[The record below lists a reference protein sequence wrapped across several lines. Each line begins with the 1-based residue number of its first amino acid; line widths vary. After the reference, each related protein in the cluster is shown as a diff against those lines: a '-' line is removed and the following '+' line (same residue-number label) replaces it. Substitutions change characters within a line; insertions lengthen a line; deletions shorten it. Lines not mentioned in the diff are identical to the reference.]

1 MRGPPKERTPPE
13 IAPAQ
18 RKTPGEY
25 KTLIKSERDN
35 GSAASKSSLLSP
47 VSTTRIK
54 KPPPKSKD
62 DEEEPPKKQRIDDEG
77 GVDPRIKLMSL
88 VKEAHHRAGFES
100 NQRLATFH
108 AHFIYRDKE
117 LLRTTLEAGEVTQFP
132 PERS

>member
-1 MRGPPKERTPPE
+1 
-13 IAPAQ
+13 
-18 RKTPGEY
+18 
-25 KTLIKSERDN
+25 
-35 GSAASKSSLLSP
+35 